1 MRPGPLSRVPAGALA
16 LAVVAGTLVALPTAQ
31 AADAPL
37 TIAQIQGTGAA
48 TPYAGKPVTTEPS
61 VVTAVYG
68 QGSGDFRG
76 FVLQTPGTG
85 GRSRDLTRAS
95 DAVFVH
101 LASTPFDVQRGD
113 VVSVSGTAGEFAGLT
128 QIAGAVTVT
137 PVTGRFP
144 AARPLTGLRWAAT
157 AAQREN
163 LESML
168 WQSQDRFTVADT
180 YPLLRFGELGL
191 SAGGPLVQPTDVADA
206 GSAAAAARAAR
217 NEALAVNLDDGTNR
231 GFAVTSSLPAR
242 AVPYLQAGRAV
253 AVGDTLRLREPVIVD
268 WRNGTWKFNP
278 TTPVV
283 AGQEVARIRHRRVG
297 VPEVGGRLSVASFNV
312 LNYFTTTGQ
321 GRTGCTGGN
330 LDTEGSYNVT
340 NGCDARGAWD
350 GADLRRQ
357 QAKITAA
364 LNTLDASVVGLMEI
378 ENSVT
383 LGEPV
388 DEATATLVA
397 ALNAA
402 AGYRKWAYVPSSDQL
417 QPVEDQDVITNA
429 LIYQPREVR
438 LEGDAYAF
446 GAGARE
452 GAPFA
457 NARTPIA
464 AAFTPRR
471 GGRPVLV
478 VVNHFKSKSGSS
490 SATGDNDEDLSQG
503 QGAFNGDR
511 VRQAQA
517 LLGWLPDVQRASRT
531 SATALLGDFNAYT
544 QEDPMQALYAGGY
557 RNAAPASQHSYS
569 FDGLLGSLDHVLLD
583 EAAARRLT
591 RAQVWNINA
600 GQSPALEYS
609 QYRTT
614 AVDYYRPDPLRS
626 SDHDPVVAGL
636 RR

>member
-1 MRPGPLSRVPAGALA
+1 MRPGPLARVPAGALA
-16 LAVVAGTLVALPTAQ
+16 LALTAGTLTALPTAH

-37 TIAQIQGTGAA
+37 SIAQIQGTGAT
-48 TPYAGKPVTTEPS
+48 TPFAGQPVTTEPA

-68 QGSGDFRG
+68 QASGDFRG

-85 GRSRDLTRAS
+85 GRTRDLAQPS
-95 DAVFVH
+95 DAVFVF
-101 LASTPFDVQRGD
+101 LGSTPFDVERGD
-113 VVSVSGTAGEFAGLT
+113 VVRVSGTAGEFSGLT
-128 QIAGAVTVT
+128 QIAGPVTVT
-137 PVTGRFP
+137 PVPGSFP
-144 AARPLTGLRWAAT
+144 AARPLTGVRWADT
-157 AAQREN
+157 AAHREN

-191 SAGGPLVQPTDVADA
+191 SAGGPLVQPTDAADA
-206 GSAAAAARAAR
+206 GSPAAARRAAQ

-231 GFAVTSSLPAR
+231 GYAVTPSLPAR
-242 AVPYLQAGRAV
+242 AVPYLQAGKAV
-253 AVGDTLRLREPVIVD
+253 AVGDTLRLREPVVVD

-283 AGQEVARIRHRRVG
+283 AGQEIATTTRRSVPTPRVG
-297 VPEVGGRLSVASFNV
+297 GAFSIASFNV

-330 LDTEGSYNVT
+330 LDTSGSYNVT
-340 NGCDARGAWD
+340 YDCDARGAWD
-350 GADLRRQ
+350 AADLRRQ

-364 LNTLDASVVGLMEI
+364 INTLDASVVGLMEI
-378 ENSVT
+378 ENSAK
-383 LGEPV
+383 LGEPA
-388 DEATATLVA
+388 DEATATLVD

-402 AGYRKWAYVPSSDQL
+402 AGYRKWAFVRSSDQL
-417 QPVEDQDVITNA
+417 QPVEEQDFITNA
-429 LIYQPREVR
+429 LIYQRRDVR
-438 LEGDAYAF
+438 VDGRAYAF
-446 GAGARE
+446 GAGAGE
-452 GAPFA
+452 GQPFA

-464 AAFTPRR
+464 ASFTSRS

-478 VVNHFKSKSGSS
+478 VVNHFKSKSSS
-490 SATGDNDEDLSQG
+490 SAATGDNDADASQG

-511 VRQAQA
+511 VRQAKA
-517 LLGWLPDVQRASRT
+517 LLGWLPGVQKASGTR
-531 SATALLGDFNAYT
+531 ATALVGDFNAYT

-557 RNAAPASQHSYS
+557 RNAAPARRYSYS
-569 FDGLLGSLDHVLLD
+569 FDGLVGSLDHVLLD
-583 EAAARRLT
+583 DAAARRLT
-591 RAQVWNINA
+591 RAQVWNMNA

-614 AVDYYRPDPLRS
+614 AVDYYRADPRRS